1 MKKKLFTILSL
12 ALSLQLV
19 VFSFGVSADDTS
31 TTPESTETETDSQ
44 DGVTEETEDQ
54 TTDDSQDATEEDD
67 EDSEG
72 KPAKDR
78 KANDNAKKGLENA
91 LEHVKGTP
99 AEKVISD
106 LLDLPDEDLQDEDVE
121 AISEQ
126 LDDVLEQ
133 DLVEEDLTAVAD
145 AVYTRVKTNKKELKQ
160 QALLLKKVV
169 DIYEKAGSVE
179 QAVDAQK
186 DVLTANVSDLQAYKR
201 LGSLYKKLGEEQ
213 VRVYVEGEQLISEVA
228 PIIEDGTTLVP
239 LAAIS
244 VVLGANVE
252 WNEEERSI
260 TLTRDDTVVKLTLG
274 SKTAYINGEEVE
286 LRKAVKTL
294 NGRTIVPVKFINEAF
309 GSVVQWEPE
318 SKSVVINEPV
328 EEGTEVDVEEEVLV
342 EETGTNDAT
351 VDTTETETVDQ
362 TNQ

>member
-12 ALSLQLV
+12 ALCLQLV

-31 TTPESTETETDSQ
+31 TTPETTETETGTE
-44 DGVTEETEDQ
+44 DGVSEETEDPA
-54 TTDDSQDATEEDD
+54 TDDSQDATEEDD

-72 KPAKDR
+72 KGKPEKDR
-78 KANDNAKKGLENA
+78 HANDHAKKGLENA

-106 LLDLPDEDLQDEDVE
+106 LLDLEGEDLEDEDVE

-126 LDDVLEQ
+126 LEDVLEQ
-133 DLVEEDLTAVAD
+133 ELEDEDLTAVAD
-145 AVYTRVKTNKKELKQ
+145 SVYNKVKSNKKELKQ

-179 QAVDAQK
+179 QAVEAQK

-213 VRVYVEGEQLISEVA
+213 VRVFIEGEQLISEVA
-228 PIIEDGTTLVP
+228 PVIEDGTTLVP

-244 VVLGANVE
+244 VVLGATVA
-252 WNEEERSI
+252 WNEEENSI
-260 TLTRDDTVVKLTLG
+260 TLTRDDIVVKLTLE

-286 LRKAVKTL
+286 LRKAVKSL
-294 NGRTIVPVKFINEAF
+294 NGRTIVPAKFISEVF

-318 SKSVVINEPV
+318 SESVVIHEPV
-328 EEGTEVDVEEEVLV
+328 EE
-342 EETGTNDAT
+342 ETVTDESGSTDTAE
-351 VDTTETETVDQ
+351 DTTETETADTE
-362 TNQ
+362 TN